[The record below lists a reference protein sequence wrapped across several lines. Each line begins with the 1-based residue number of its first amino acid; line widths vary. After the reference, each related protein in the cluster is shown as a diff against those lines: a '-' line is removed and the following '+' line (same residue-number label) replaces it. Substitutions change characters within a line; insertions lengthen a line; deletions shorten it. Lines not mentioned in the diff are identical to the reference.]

1 MAIEFQKPEDDELDP
16 NESTDEREDRSGEQ
30 TPGDDTPV
38 QGTDNEGADELD
50 EAQDDQEEV
59 DVQPE
64 KPSRGE
70 SRIQRLA
77 NEAREAKEEAARV
90 RRELDEFRTRQ
101 QAPQPV
107 QEREP
112 TPDEMALWSTDQ
124 IVDHRMR
131 KSLAP
136 LQQQLQQAQFQV
148 YETGDK
154 ANFATVC
161 ARDPRAAKMADE
173 VERELQDQRNKGVN
187 IQREALYTFMLG
199 KKMRE
204 GGLKAA
210 TKQKQE
216 GQRRIA
222 RQQAPSGNSR
232 SDQSTD
238 RRELGEK
245 EARDKRLRDAGFFN

>member
-1 MAIEFQKPEDDELDP
+1 MAIEFQQPEDDEIDP
-16 NESTDEREDRSGEQ
+16 NESTDEREDRSSEQ
-30 TPGDDTPV
+30 TQGDDTPV
-38 QGTDNEGADELD
+38 QGADSEGADELD
-50 EAQDDQEEV
+50 EDQEQEEV
-59 DVQPE
+59 DIQPE

-77 NEAREAKEEAARV
+77 NEAREAKEEAAKV
-90 RRELDEFRTRQ
+90 RRELDEFRARQ

-131 KSLAP
+131 KGLEP
-136 LQQQLQQAQFQV
+136 LKQQLQQAQFQV

-173 VERELQDQRNKGVN
+173 VERELLDQRAKGVN

-210 TKQKQE
+210 AKQKQD

-232 SDQSTD
+232 SDQSAG
-238 RRELGEK
+238 RRELSEK
-245 EARDKRLRDAGFFN
+245 EARDKRLKDAGFFT